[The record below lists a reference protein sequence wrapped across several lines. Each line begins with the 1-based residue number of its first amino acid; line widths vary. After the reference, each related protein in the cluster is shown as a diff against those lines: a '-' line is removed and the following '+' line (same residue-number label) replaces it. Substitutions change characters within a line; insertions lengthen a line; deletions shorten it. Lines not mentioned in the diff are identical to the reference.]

1 MILLVSTK
9 IKHAEGLCLDLWY
22 AGVLSHAVK
31 PSEITAEIGPR
42 YRAAIVL
49 NPHELADTD
58 TFISKLRSY
67 DPELPVFAISDVPV
81 SERYTGAFHPGTPAN
96 FMMTKIIRSDRYANA
111 GQYRLAGLNFS
122 FGSLYSKFFLS
133 PFPLT
138 KTESMVLKFLMRA
151 YPVHVTANEILTYS
165 FKVTKAP
172 EVGAVR
178 THVSSINRKF
188 QKRFGRPLIVS
199 SPGNGYIILT
209 PEYAAEHDE
218 YKAVLQMQKEHH
230 HNL

>member
-9 IKHAEGLCLDLWY
+9 IKYAEGLCLDLWY

-31 PSEITAEIGPR
+31 PSEIAAEIGPR

-58 TFISKLRSY
+58 TFIYKLRSF
-67 DPELPVFAISDVPV
+67 DPELPVFAISDTPV
-81 SERYTGAFHPGTPAN
+81 SEHYTGVFTPGTPAN
-96 FMMTKIIRSDRYANA
+96 YFMTKIIRSDRYANA

-122 FGSLYSKFFLS
+122 FGSLYTKFFSS

-138 KTESMVLKFLMRA
+138 KTEAMVLKFLMRA
-151 YPVHVTANEILTYS
+151 YPLHASAKEILTYS
-165 FKVTKAP
+165 FKATRTP

-188 QKRFGRPLIVS
+188 QERFGRPLIVS
-199 SPGNGYIILT
+199 SPGKGYIILT
-209 PEYAAEHDE
+209 PEYAMKHEE
-218 YKAVLQMQKEHH
+218 YQAVLKMQKELML
-230 HNL
+230 N

>member
-9 IKHAEGLCLDLWY
+9 IKHADGLCLDFWY

-31 PSEITAEIGPR
+31 PSEIASEIGPR

-49 NPHELADTD
+49 CPHELADTD

-67 DPELPVFAISDVPV
+67 DPELSVFAISDTPV
-81 SERYTGAFHPGTPAN
+81 SERYTGVFAPGTPVN
-96 FMMTKIIRSDRYANA
+96 LMMSKIIRADRYANA

-122 FGSLYSKFFLS
+122 FCSLYTKFFTA

-138 KTESMVLKFLMRA
+138 RTEAMVLKFLMRA
-151 YPVHVTANEILTYS
+151 YPLYATANEILTYS
-165 FKVTKAP
+165 FKKARTP
-172 EVGAVR
+172 EPGAVR

-188 QKRFGRPLIVS
+188 QERFGRPLIVS
-199 SPGNGYIILT
+199 SAGNGYIILT
-209 PEYAAEHDE
+209 PEYAEEHEE
-218 YKAVLQMQKEHH
+218 YKAVLRMQKS
-230 HNL
+230 L